1 MAYTAFAPTSTS
13 VVSDFDVLELFG
25 NGYTTADS
33 DFFLSSLDET
43 AAELGKTFYPVGS
56 TADSFDSYSTFDAD
70 DYEFAQSRFF

>member
-25 NGYTTADS
+25 FADPLS
-33 DFFLSSLDET
+33 DAVSYIDDSE
-43 AAELGKTFYPVGS
+43 TFYPVGS
-56 TADSFDSYSTFDAD
+56 TVDSFDSYSTFDAD